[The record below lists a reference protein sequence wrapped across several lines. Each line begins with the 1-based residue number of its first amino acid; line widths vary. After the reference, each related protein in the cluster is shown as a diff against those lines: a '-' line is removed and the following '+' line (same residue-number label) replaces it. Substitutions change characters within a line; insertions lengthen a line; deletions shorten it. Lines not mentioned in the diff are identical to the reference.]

1 MKKLVVCLLT
11 IAMVLSMSF
20 AVLSVSAADSEFAPS
35 IEAKNVPT
43 VSGAVVGEEA
53 VEYTITSYKDVATD
67 ADNALTKAYKALKEA
82 GVAATITGIDKFAS
96 ETLKVAN
103 AKYYVSNV
111 FDLSLKDASKLV
123 GDATVTVT
131 FKNDATIGAK
141 DGKLIVAHMVGD
153 KWEIVS
159 KENVKFV
166 GETIE
171 VTFDELCPVA
181 LIHVEE
187 GAAPAPGT
195 DDKAEDDG
203 LLTATIIILSITAV
217 IILGIVVFYVLEK
230 KGIIGK
236 AAQNNT
242 KKK

>member
-1 MKKLVVCLLT
+1 MKKLVVCLLAIT
-11 IAMVLSMSF
+11 MVLSMSF

-35 IEAKNVPT
+35 IEVKGEPT
-43 VSGAVVGEEA
+43 ISNAVIGEET
-53 VEYTITSYKDVATD
+53 VEYTVVSYNDVK
-67 ADNALTKAYKALKEA
+67 ADSTHALTKAYKSLKET

-96 ETLKVAN
+96 ETLKVKN

-111 FDLSLKDASKLV
+111 FDLSLKDESKLE

-141 DGKLIVAHMVGD
+141 SGKLIVAHMVGD

-159 KENVKFV
+159 NENVKV
-166 GETIE
+166 TSDSVV

-187 GAAPAPGT
+187 GEAPAPGT
-195 DDKAEDDG
+195 DADAEDDG

-230 KGIIGK
+230 KGIIGGT
-236 AAQNNT
+236 QNHS
-242 KKK
+242 KK